1 MLSSSENK
9 GAKHKSGYI
18 KLTSRKKF
26 VEWKRKTE
34 ALAAQQG
41 YLRFLNNDVQVA
53 SEDDPEQEWID
64 VQNEN
69 DLDAQ
74 KKLKLRYLKRKSTRK
89 LSTSA
94 ACMLIMVVPGTMLKK
109 SESCNNNPY
118 EMYKLICAKYDKKG
132 NSKLSNLCQKL
143 EKCKLKNIKVEPDD
157 WFTNL
162 VNLYDRIEKNCQG
175 FGKSE
180 KQLAMHII
188 NNMCS
193 KYKELKLLIENKPNY
208 LDDIEELQ
216 VTIQDHWETYH
227 SDMNEDKYDINENES
242 EEDEKTKDQALTI
255 TEKKNEK
262 KFNSEELVCDH
273 CGGKGHT
280 KARCFKL
287 HGYPKHWED

>member
-1 MLSSSENK
+1 MSSSSENE

-26 VEWKRKTE
+26 AEWKRKTE

-53 SEDDPEQEWID
+53 SEDDLEQEWID

-69 DLDAQ
+69 NPNTQ
-74 KKLKLRYLKRKSTRK
+74 KKLKSRYLKTKSTRK

-94 ACMLIMVVPGTMLKK
+94 ACMLIMAVPGTMSKK
-109 SESCNNNPY
+109 LESCDNNPY

-132 NSKLSNLCQKL
+132 NNKLSNLCQEL
-143 EKCKLKNIKVEPDD
+143 EKCKLKNIKMEPDD

-162 VNLYDRIEKNCQG
+162 INLNERIEKICQG

-193 KYKELKLLIENKPNY
+193 EYKELKLLIENKPNY

-227 SDMNEDKYDINENES
+227 SDMNEDKYDSNDDES
-242 EEDEKTKDQALTI
+242 EEEEKTEDQA
-255 TEKKNEK
+255 
-262 KFNSEELVCDH
+262 
-273 CGGKGHT
+273 
-280 KARCFKL
+280 
-287 HGYPKHWED
+287 